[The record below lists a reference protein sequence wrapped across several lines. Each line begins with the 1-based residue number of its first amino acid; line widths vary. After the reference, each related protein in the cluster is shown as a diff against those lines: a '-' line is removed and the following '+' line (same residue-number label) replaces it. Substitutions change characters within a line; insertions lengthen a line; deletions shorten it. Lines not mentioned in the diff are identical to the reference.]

1 MRFYSR
7 ERYLELCRKGF
18 CPRCIKRKVA
28 KQRVLCNKCRDY
40 LKAYHVNKKK
50 AKHGLAYRC

>member
-18 CPRCIKRKVA
+18 CPRCIKRKA
-28 KQRVLCNKCRDY
+28 
-40 LKAYHVNKKK
+40 AS
-50 AKHGLAYRC
+50 LAACFVQCVQGVSQGVSRT